1 MEKDISV
8 WAALQLDILN
18 WLSDPGLPPPSQQSQ
33 HKQATTPSASPS
45 PDDDE
50 EGEEGEG
57 GPSNA
62 DGGAGGGR
70 GGGGGGGGGGGVAVN
85 PDAID
90 PNDQILTLDLQIGT
104 APLFLAAWPD
114 AATPAGFVMETAA
127 VSMTQFSTR
136 IDDGHIPRCSGAPLW
151 VRSERFRVGLRSR
164 HKSNHATIARHH
176 RAAIA
181 PLSHHHYATIAPP
194 SRHHHRTCP

>member
-1 MEKDISV
+1 M
-8 WAALQLDILN
+8 
-18 WLSDPGLPPPSQQSQ
+18 
-33 HKQATTPSASPS
+33 
-45 PDDDE
+45 
-50 EGEEGEG
+50 G
-57 GPSNA
+57 GPA
-62 DGGAGGGR
+62 ARYLELALRPGPATPVTTVATQAGHHALRLALARRRRGGGGR